1 MSSQS
6 RIPEFTT
13 GVSMSKPSRS
23 ALETS
28 LPGYERRL
36 TALDTKEGRACLV
49 SGLVGLEKES
59 LRVAADGALSQ
70 RSHPHSLGSPLTHP
84 WITTDYSEAL
94 LELITPPLRDGAAA
108 LDNLRDLQTWVYPKL
123 EDEILWATSMPCVVE
138 GESNIPIARYGSSHA
153 GQMKHVY
160 RVGLGHRYGRVMQI
174 IAGVHVNFSVND
186 DIWPILQDLEG
197 DTGPVRSYVDG
208 SYMGLVR
215 NLQRWG
221 WTVPYLFG
229 ASPAICKSFFGDK
242 RVNMPLFDEGTYYEP
257 FATSLRMG
265 DIGYQ
270 NQKEEAVGIKACY
283 DSLDSYVASLERAIA
298 TPAAPWEKFG
308 VKMNG
313 DWRQLNANIL
323 QIENE
328 YYSTVRPKQLLEGFE
343 KPTLALRKRGIRY
356 VELRSPDVNAFHPLG
371 IDEAQLRFLEILFL
385 FCLLTD
391 SPRIDGDGAREIDL
405 NLQRTAHQG
414 RKPGLQLMSGGRELA
429 LRAWAE
435 SLLDAMIPLSE
446 MLDAATG
453 GSDYSSALVEQRL
466 KVDDPSTT
474 PSARMLAEMRANGEG
489 FHAFSSR
496 LSQQH
501 QRFFLDRVL
510 SAEKKKALEEMAD
523 QSWVGQRNLEQEKQ
537 GSFDEFLEAYFNQT

>member
-1 MSSQS
+1 
-6 RIPEFTT
+6 
-13 GVSMSKPSRS
+13 MSKPSKS
-23 ALETS
+23 AFES
-28 LPGYERRL
+28 LLPDYERRL
-36 TALDTKEGRACLV
+36 AALDTEEGRASLV
-49 SGLVGLEKES
+49 TGLVGLEKES
-59 LRVAADGALSQ
+59 LRVAIDGALSQ
-70 RSHPHSLGSPLTHP
+70 RSHPYVLGSPLTHP

-94 LELITPPLRDGAAA
+94 LELITPPMQDGVAA

-138 GESNIPIARYGSSHA
+138 GESNIPIARYGPSHA

-160 RVGLGHRYGRVMQI
+160 RVGLGHRYGRVMQV
-174 IAGVHVNFSVND
+174 IAGVHVNISVNE
-186 DIWPILQDLEG
+186 DIWPLLQGMAG
-197 DTGPVRSYVDG
+197 DTGPSRAFVDS

-221 WTVPYLFG
+221 WMVPYLFG

-242 RVNMPLFDEGTYYEP
+242 RVSMPMFDESTYYEP

-270 NQKEEAVGIKACY
+270 NQKEETVGIKACY
-283 DSLDSYVASLERAIA
+283 DSLDSYVASLERAIN

-308 VKMNG
+308 VKVNG
-313 DWRQLNANIL
+313 DWHQLNANIL

-328 YYSTVRPKQLLEGFE
+328 YYSTVRPKQLLDGFE

-371 IDEAQLRFLEILFL
+371 IDEAELRFLEVLFL
-385 FCLLTD
+385 FCLLAD
-391 SPRIDGDGAREIDL
+391 SPLIDCDGAREIDL

-414 RKPGLQLMSGGRELA
+414 RKPGLQLMCGGRELA
-429 LRAWAE
+429 LRAW
-435 SLLDAMIPLSE
+435 SGLLLDAMMPLGE
-446 MLDAATG
+446 MLDAASTG
-453 GSDYSSALVEQRL
+453 TAYSRALEEQRL

-501 QRFFLDRVL
+501 QRYFLERVL
-510 SAEKKKALEEMAD
+510 SAEVEKTLEDTAD
-523 QSWVGQRNLEQEKQ
+523 RSWVEQRGLEQQNQ
-537 GSFDEFLEAYFNQT
+537 GTFDEFLEDYFNQV